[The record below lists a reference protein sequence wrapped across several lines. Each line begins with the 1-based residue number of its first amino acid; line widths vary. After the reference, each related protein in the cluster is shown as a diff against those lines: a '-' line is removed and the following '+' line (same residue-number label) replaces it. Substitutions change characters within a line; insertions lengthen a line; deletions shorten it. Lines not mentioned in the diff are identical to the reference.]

1 MGKSPEMD
9 FIQVKN
15 SEMRAV
21 LSARHFEFA
30 SLKDGNLSIC
40 MGHAMGNQDDWIIAD
55 ENGTTISQL
64 ADALDKRE
72 GIAVLL
78 NEDGQPFAI
87 LNIKNIAY
95 VNWHLDD
102 NKGESEPIEVLDVW
116 YENYGFRLAYE
127 DATNMYENI
136 CELAGL
142 EP

>member
-1 MGKSPEMD
+1 MSKNTELD

-30 SLKDGNLSIC
+30 SLKDGSLSIC
-40 MGHAMGNQDDWIIAD
+40 MGHAMGNQDDWIIED
-55 ENGTTISQL
+55 ENGSTIAQL
-64 ADALDKRE
+64 ADALDGHE
-72 GIAVLL
+72 GIAVLM
-78 NEDGQPFAI
+78 DKDDQPCAI
-87 LNIKNIAY
+87 LNLKNIAY

-102 NKGESEPIEVLDVW
+102 NVGESEPIEVLDVW
-116 YENYGFRLAYE
+116 YENYGFRLGYE
-127 DATNMYENI
+127 NATNMYENI